1 MRGSTAI
8 WSLRVALA
16 AALLLLFETVSGA
29 FAGADFSTRGVLD
42 AYGNPICT
50 THSGH
55 DESPGH
61 SGLPG
66 CCTLACSMVAPAL
79 ADASPAGDVSPGPG
93 AIIAWLSAGFA
104 PDVLPAAPDHDPGRP
119 RAPPLA

>member
-8 WSLRVALA
+8 WRLRVALA

-29 FAGADFSTRGVLD
+29 FAGADPFARVVLD

-50 THSGH
+50 SHSGN
-55 DESPGH
+55 EGGPSH
-61 SGLPG
+61 SSLPG

-79 ADASPAGDVSPGPG
+79 AGASAGGIVSPGLR
-93 AIIAWLSAGFA
+93 AIISYLPAGFA
-104 PDVLPAAPDHDPGRP
+104 ADVLPAAPDHDPGRP